1 MTKKIEVKIF
11 KTYSPQK
18 TREMGR
24 GLGKI
29 YETSI
34 CPSGIT
40 TRRQIRS
47 LYKKLEK
54 EFPSFALKLDK
65 KCISFWGSDKGLMED
80 ILNDKLKEHT
90 YKNKEGN

>member
-18 TREMGR
+18 TRERGMGV
-24 GLGKI
+24 GKI

-34 CPSGIT
+34 CPAGST
-40 TRRQIRS
+40 TRIQIRS

-54 EFPSFALKLDK
+54 EFPSFAIKLDK
-65 KCISFWGSDKGLMED
+65 KCICFWGSDQGLMEG
-80 ILNDKLKEHT
+80 ILQDKLSEYT
-90 YKNKEGN
+90 EEA